1 VDVTII
7 SNVDVTWADPLKE
20 RVMRAAA
27 NFLALASLAVV
38 LAFPGLL
45 TAGLAGILV
54 LNAGAA
60 SGTE

>member
-1 VDVTII
+1 
-7 SNVDVTWADPLKE
+7 
-20 RVMRAAA
+20 MRAAA
-27 NFLALASLAVV
+27 NVLAITGLAVV

-45 TAGLAGILV
+45 TAGLAGLLL